1 MSVKISGNKI
11 SDRMK
16 DEEIYDSRRLRET
29 AKIASIY
36 HKSDNKFQRN
46 KKLSHIVH
54 ASLNFMQFLLILAI
68 KIFHHVHYNK
78 YRRRHETNENMPIL
92 PEEMNIIFA
101 LHSIC
106 IMISLIFAVLW
117 LKKTF
122 LSERPLIVLIG
133 CMFGAISMLSVGI
146 MEMKQVEQYIDLT
159 KITDE
164 QLLNHPLFVHN
175 FSMCIL
181 SIIVMTLYLLQAWIL
196 LDVWLWIRKFGR
208 LPDSVSKCSSNLSM
222 NNEVIGDNISAPSTT
237 ECPGKLDPIPELR
250 KFFSKLPTNVTPIE
264 DEPVIFYCC
273 CVDCYNY
280 IKESRKRKPHHEFQ
294 MIHVL

>member
-1 MSVKISGNKI
+1 MQRKRGSELT
-11 SDRMK
+11 RFR
-16 DEEIYDSRRLRET
+16 EER
-29 AKIASIY
+29 
-36 HKSDNKFQRN
+36 
-46 KKLSHIVH
+46 
-54 ASLNFMQFLLILAI
+54 
-68 KIFHHVHYNK
+68 
-78 YRRRHETNENMPIL
+78 TNG
-92 PEEMNIIFA
+92 
-101 LHSIC
+101 H
-106 IMISLIFAVLW
+106 
-117 LKKTF
+117 
-122 LSERPLIVLIG
+122 VLIG